1 MLQSITPSNDKEA
14 VLLKNRDLSFWLF
27 LAPALV
33 SLVAVVI
40 IPLLNGF
47 YYSFTDWNGLRVTE
61 FVGLDHYLKLIQD
74 EDFLQSFWFTV
85 KFSVAAI
92 IVLNIIGLG
101 LALIVTQ
108 HIKSSNLL
116 RTVFFMPNLIGG
128 LILGFIWQF
137 IFIKAFA
144 SIGEALGMEALQG
157 WLSTTETG
165 FWGLVILTSWQMAGY
180 VMIIYVAYLQSV
192 PEELLEAA
200 EIDGANRF
208 QRFRHITVPMIAP
221 AFTVSL
227 FLTLS
232 HSFKMYD
239 QNLSLT
245 GGGPYNSTE
254 MVAMDIVKTAF
265 TDNAMAYAQSKAIV
279 FFVVVAAVS
288 LMQVYFNK
296 KREVE
301 L

>member
-1 MLQSITPSNDKEA
+1 M
-14 VLLKNRDLSFWLF
+14 KNRDLSFWLF
-27 LAPALV
+27 LAPV
-33 SLVAVVI
+33 LVAIFIVVI
-40 IPLLNGF
+40 YPLLTGL
-47 YYSFTDWNGLRVTE
+47 YYSFTNWDGLRISK
-61 FVGLDHYLKLIQD
+61 FVGFDNYIKLFHD
-74 EDFLQSFWFTV
+74 KEFGDAFWFTI
-85 KFSVAAI
+85 KFSIAAI
-92 IVLNIIGLG
+92 IVINIIGLG

-108 HIKSSNLL
+108 HIKTSSFL

-137 IFIKAFA
+137 IFTKAFA
-144 SIGEALGMEALQG
+144 SIGESIGIEGLQG

-180 VMIIYVAYLQSV
+180 VMIIYIAYLQSV
-192 PEELLEAA
+192 PEELIEASQ
-200 EIDGANRF
+200 IDGANRF
-208 QRFRHITVPMIAP
+208 QRFRNITVPMIAP

-232 HSFKMYD
+232 NSFKMYD

-245 GGGPYNSTE
+245 NGGPFNSTQ

-265 TDNAMAYAQSKAIV
+265 TENSMAYAQSKAMI
-279 FFVVVAAVS
+279 FFVTVAAIS
-288 LMQVYFNK
+288 LLQVYYNK
-296 KREVE
+296 KKEVE